1 MNITWAIK
9 QLSTSVFLRYK
20 HFLHLLLWRS
30 QMKPNTFTAFRYLY
44 CTWRFS
50 AICSLNYILKVNI
63 VLSLLHLTTYYG
75 TDLCKYLEPDMKRY
89 IYLNVFIA
97 YMQYIMLDSRDPDIL
112 LSATIFD
119 IFLQRTI
126 GAACAKHIQAGGR
139 FFDMTLLRII
149 EKLFSKF
156 SGWKSQD

>member
-1 MNITWAIK
+1 MNITWAIIHFSIFK
-9 QLSTSVFLRYK
+9 IQALSTSSTLKIPNETKYIYCFQVLVLYLTIFCYM
-20 HFLHLLLWRS
+20 FTQLHS
-30 QMKPNTFTAFRYLY
+30 EGKYCTFT
-44 CTWRFS
+44 
-50 AICSLNYILKVNI
+50 
-63 VLSLLHLTTYYG
+63 LLHLTTYYG

-149 EKLFSKF
+149 EKPFSKF